1 MGVFY
6 SFAFISM
13 TKKLSYEELEEYT
26 EKFLLATWDFS
37 TMFGVLPSRHEREMV
52 KSAALD
58 LICEY
63 RRKTYPPEPKM
74 DDYPKGEFWPVINK
88 YLEKY
93 PVVKKDKD
101 GKPIQGIIGET
112 SYTAQQEHWD
122 RN

>member
-1 MGVFY
+1 
-6 SFAFISM
+6 M

-52 KSAALD
+52 KGAALD
-58 LICEY
+58 LIIEY
-63 RRKTYPPEPKM
+63 RRKINPPEPKM

-93 PVVKKDKD
+93 PIVKKDKD

-112 SYTAQQEHWD
+112 SDKAQQEHWD
-122 RN
+122 RK